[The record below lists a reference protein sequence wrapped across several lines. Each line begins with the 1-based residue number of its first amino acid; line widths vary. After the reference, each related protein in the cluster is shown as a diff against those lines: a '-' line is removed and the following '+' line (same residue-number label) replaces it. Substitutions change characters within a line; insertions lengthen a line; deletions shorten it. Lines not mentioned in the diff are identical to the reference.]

1 MRTNRNDRAARGAL
15 AGGITAAL
23 LAGAM
28 ALGINM
34 GILGAIGEPG
44 GPGRLGAAP
53 VALSLRHGTPPRP
66 DAGPASRVER
76 EPSGVPGTPGSTP
89 AAPGGARPSP
99 AHTGDS
105 HPSAEPAQTTRATP
119 GTWSPDPAWSAD
131 AVHPPEIEHEFGAQ
145 DDD

>member
-66 DAGPASRVER
+66 DAGPAPRLEHPRVH
-76 EPSGVPGTPGSTP
+76 GTPDSAP
-89 AAPGGARPSP
+89 AAPDGARPSP
-99 AHTGDS
+99 AHTRDS

-119 GTWSPDPAWSAD
+119 GTWSPEPALSAD